1 MFNSLSSSYTT
12 VNRYLVS
19 EAGSEIEVYV
29 PHGVVRCAFDNNQII
44 GKTHI
49 ITGTNKVPT
58 SVMTSTS
65 YVQLNQSNLQE
76 KEQLKPLHW
85 MWEDES
91 EELKKNFMEL
101 HINKVHVKLLWRT
114 RNAHI
119 QYYLEVVAEQQSYI
133 TKMINIQIT

>member
-1 MFNSLSSSYTT
+1 MQCSNSPSSSYTT

-29 PHGVVRCAFDNNQII
+29 PHGVVSCAFDNNQIT

-76 KEQLKPLHW
+76 KEQLKPLHS

-101 HINKVHVKLLWRT
+101 HINKVHVKGVLHPRPVFGLFLHFSQKLQ
-114 RNAHI
+114 HI
-119 QYYLEVVAEQQSYI
+119 GN
-133 TKMINIQIT
+133 K